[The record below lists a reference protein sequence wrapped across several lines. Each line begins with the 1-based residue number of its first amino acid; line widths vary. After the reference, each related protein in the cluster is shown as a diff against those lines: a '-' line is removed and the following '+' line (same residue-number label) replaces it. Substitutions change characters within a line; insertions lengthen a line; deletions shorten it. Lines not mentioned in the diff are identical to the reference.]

1 MYELVRLGRELHLN
15 YTNLMRLKH
24 INSKPE
30 EMLSAMME
38 AWLAGEGEGKGE
50 GESSD
55 LPPTWR
61 RLCTA
66 LRRLGLTDVAMK
78 IAKEKV
84 NQ

>member
-1 MYELVRLGRELHLN
+1 MYELVRLGRELRLN

-30 EMLSAMME
+30 EMLSAMFE
-38 AWLAGEGEGKGE
+38 AWLAGEGEGEGG
-50 GESSD
+50 GESSGF
-55 LPPTWR
+55 PPTWR

-66 LRRLGLTDVAMK
+66 LKRLGLTDIATK
-78 IAKEKV
+78 IAKERV